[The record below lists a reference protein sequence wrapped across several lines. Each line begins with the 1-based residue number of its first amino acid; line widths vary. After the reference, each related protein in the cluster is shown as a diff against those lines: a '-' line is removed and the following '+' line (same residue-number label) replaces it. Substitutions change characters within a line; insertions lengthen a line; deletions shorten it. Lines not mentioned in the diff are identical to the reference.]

1 MDAKS
6 REIVKSLAEMAWA
19 DGVLSP
25 EERTLLLKILIEAGT
40 NPEDADEIERLIA
53 APSADILSEPAQL
66 SRADLDHDGKRNVM
80 RALLIMSLM
89 DGVLSFAEF
98 GQLERVAVEL
108 DISAEELDSLRAEA
122 MTAADALKNDEPRA

>member
-1 MDAKS
+1 MDSKS

-19 DGVLSP
+19 DGVVSP
-25 EERTLLLKILIEAGT
+25 EERALLLKFLIEAGA

-53 APSADILSEPAQL
+53 APSPSADVFSEPAQL
-66 SRADLDHDGKRNVM
+66 SRVELDHEGKLNVM

-98 GQLERVAVEL
+98 GQLERVAQELEISSDEL
-108 DISAEELDSLRAEA
+108 DELRAEA
-122 MTAADALKNDEPRA
+122 LTAAETLKNEI